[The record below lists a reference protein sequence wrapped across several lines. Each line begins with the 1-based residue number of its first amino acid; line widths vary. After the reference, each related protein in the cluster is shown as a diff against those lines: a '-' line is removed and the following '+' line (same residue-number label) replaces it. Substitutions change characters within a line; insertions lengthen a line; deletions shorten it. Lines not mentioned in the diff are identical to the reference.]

1 MKVVEIREK
10 SIDELLKVVDDLKA
24 SIHQSR
30 MDLMMNK
37 SQKSSDIRKAKK
49 DLARV
54 MTVIQEKKS
63 EA

>member
-1 MKVVEIREK
+1 MKVVELREK

-24 SIHQSR
+24 SVHQSQ

-37 SQKSSDIRKAKK
+37 SQKNSDIHNTKK

-54 MTVIQEKKS
+54 MTVIEEKKRN
-63 EA
+63 A

>member
-10 SIDELLKVVDDLKA
+10 NIDELLKVAQDLKA
-24 SIHQSR
+24 SIHQSQ

-37 SQKSSDIRKAKK
+37 SQKSSDIRNIKK

-54 MTVIQEKKS
+54 MTVIEEKKRN
-63 EA
+63 A

>member
-1 MKVVEIREK
+1 MKVVELREK

-24 SIHQSR
+24 SVHQSQ

-37 SQKSSDIRKAKK
+37 SQKNSDIRNAKK

-54 MTVIQEKKS
+54 MTVIGEKKRN
-63 EA
+63 A

>member
-10 SIDELLKVVDDLKA
+10 NIDELLKVVEDLKA
-24 SIHQSR
+24 NVHQSQ

-37 SQKSSDIRKAKK
+37 SQKSSDIRNIKK

-54 MTVIQEKKS
+54 MTVIEEKKRN
-63 EA
+63 A

>member
-10 SIDELLKVVDDLKA
+10 SIDELLKVADDLKA
-24 SIHQSR
+24 DIHQSR

-54 MTVIQEKKS
+54 MTVIREKKN
-63 EA
+63 ET